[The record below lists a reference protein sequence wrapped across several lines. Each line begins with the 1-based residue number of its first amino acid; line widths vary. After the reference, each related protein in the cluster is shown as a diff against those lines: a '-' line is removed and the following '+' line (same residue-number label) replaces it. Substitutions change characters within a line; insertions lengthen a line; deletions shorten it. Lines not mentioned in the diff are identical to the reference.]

1 MRTVYLVV
9 REPGK
14 GWIQDRPAAEQPY
27 WLEHSAYLEELFD
40 LGLVLFGGPL
50 VEAPGKRVMVVVAE
64 SRQAVF
70 DLLARDPWTRVEVVR
85 VVSVHTWQ
93 WTLDT
98 APAAA

>member
-9 REPGK
+9 REPGRS
-14 GWIQDRPAAEQPY
+14 WLPDRPAMEQPA
-27 WLEHSAYLEELFD
+27 WPEHAAYLETLFD
-40 LGLVLFGGPL
+40 LGHVLFGGPL
-50 VEAPGKRVMVVVAE
+50 VEAPGKRVMVVAAE
-64 SRQAVF
+64 SREAVF
-70 DLLARDPWTRVEVVR
+70 DLLARDPWTRTEVVR